1 MFNFE
6 TLKAFL
12 MRHLFKYEFIQL
24 LRSKMAVVIF
34 IFICFLS
41 GIAIYNGSRWINFQR
56 SNIWKIK
63 GTRDLQYA
71 THIKD
76 GKQYDLTHDTLRFDS
91 PNNPF
96 VIYWGLRGYTYK
108 YPSSLAAY
116 TIGQSDLFPYYN
128 MLVGVDKQS
137 LIIEEEIQ
145 NPLNQFIGKL
155 DLSFFII
162 YLLPVFIIV
171 LAFDVLSSER
181 ESGTIKLLQTQGTT
195 LFRIIGS
202 KIMLRF
208 IFISVV
214 ILFSILFWSVIFEP
228 HIFYKSNCFL
238 LLITLSSILLYVTFW
253 FALCFLVNSFD
264 RNSIVNSLTLISSWI
279 LFLFVIPSVLNGFA
293 QKWYPVPSRNIQALQ
308 EREIDNQVEKNGK
321 KIFADYL
328 NAHPQHKKTHADTSG
343 KVTWMEQYF
352 EMLAKQSEKD
362 KQTRPLEQLIL
373 SATNHQQR
381 LTDKWRFLSPSL
393 LMSNT
398 FLQTS
403 ETSVYDQLDYALSF
417 DLFNTRWQAFTKD
430 KVFRIEKFT
439 NADFDRLPSFQVT
452 KIYSSS
458 GCKKYIVNALGLI
471 FFGMLFLLIA
481 SYNFKRN
488 YSING

>member
-1 MFNFE
+1 
-6 TLKAFL
+6 
-12 MRHLFKYEFIQL
+12 
-24 LRSKMAVVIF
+24 MAVLIF
-34 IFICFLS
+34 IIIYLVS

-56 SNIWKIK
+56 HNIWKLK

-71 THIKD
+71 THIRD
-76 GKQYDLTHDTLRFDS
+76 GKQYDLTHDTLKFDS

-128 MLVGVDKQS
+128 MLVGVDKQN

-145 NPLNQFIGKL
+145 NPLNQFVGKL
-155 DLSFFII
+155 DLSFFIV

-171 LAFDVLSSER
+171 IAFDVLSSER

-195 LFRIIGS
+195 LFRIIVS
-202 KIMLRF
+202 KIILRF

-214 ILFSILFWSVIFEP
+214 TLFSILFWSVFFEP
-228 HIFYKSNCFL
+228 ALFSGSNYFL
-238 LLITLSSILLYVTFW
+238 LLISLSSMLLYIAFW
-253 FALCFLVNSFD
+253 FLLCFLINSFD

-279 LFLFVIPSVLNGFA
+279 IFLFIIPSVLNGFA
-293 QKWYPVPSRNIQALQ
+293 QKWYPIPSRNVQTLQ
-308 EREIDNQVEKNGK
+308 DREMDNLVEKDSK
-321 KIFADYL
+321 KILASYL
-328 NAHPQHKKTHADTSG
+328 TAHPQHKKIHADTSG
-343 KVTWMEQYF
+343 KIAWMDQYF
-352 EMLAKQSEKD
+352 EMLAKEMEKD
-362 KQTRPLEQLIL
+362 KQTNPLELRIL
-373 SATNHQQR
+373 SATNNQQR

-393 LMSNT
+393 LMMNT

-417 DLFNTRWQAFTKD
+417 ELFNARWRAFTRD
-430 KVFRIEKFT
+430 KIFRIEKFT
-439 NADFDRLPSFQVT
+439 DADFSKLPLFQVT
-452 KIYSSS
+452 KIYSRFA
-458 GCKKYIVNALGLI
+458 CRDYFLNTLGLS
-471 FFGMLFLLIA
+471 FFGSLFLLVA
-481 SYNFKRN
+481 YYNFKKN